1 MKKYQLYIITNIIPE
16 ITERIIRII
25 RHRGYLLYSINMN
38 TIKKDNHIIF
48 YIIVKSYKSIHL
60 LVQQIYKLIDV
71 KNIRIQ

>member
-25 RHRGYLLYSINMN
+25 RHRGYLLCSINMN
-38 TIKKDNHIIF
+38 TIKKDNNIIF

-60 LVQQIYKLIDV
+60 LVQQISKLIDV
-71 KNIRIQ
+71 KNIMIQ